1 MLVIRQTGIH
11 TSYRRYV
18 VEKVHFLLINN
29 VSYRSI
35 LRLGALSH
43 GLVILLGTSS
53 NFQTIA
59 GNFLRARNHNL
70 TQRLFA

>member
-11 TSYRRYV
+11 TSYWRYAL
-18 VEKVHFLLINN
+18 EKVHFRLINN

-35 LRLGALSH
+35 LRLGSLSH
-43 GLVILLGTSS
+43 GLIILLGTSS

-59 GNFLRARNHNL
+59 GNNL